1 MKTVLSALLLSMI
14 FIAFLSA
21 ITVILWGSID
31 FSIPGVHF
39 SLSHPDRAVL
49 LLCIGIMGYLALVR
63 KISIRNQFRLADEF
77 LFRHDRRIPWIL
89 FLSAFLFLLRIKW
102 MQHFTFKTGY
112 DFAMYD
118 TAIRNTLRGRLM
130 FCEYLGASFFSD
142 HFVPVLLLIC
152 PLYLIADSPLILLFL
167 QAAAV
172 SGSLA
177 VMYKICRHHDLQPLV
192 STIVP
197 VIFLN
202 YKPLAEG
209 TLFQFHPEMFEP
221 LLILGCIYCVLKS
234 RFACYFVFL
243 ILALG
248 CKEDVAISTF
258 CLGLYLLFNRR
269 TRRIGMATSIISAV
283 WAFLS
288 WTWIIPSL
296 LPEPA
301 QVSRFLTDR
310 WSHLGQDYISVI
322 SSLLLSPG
330 YVLSCCF
337 SKPVLEMLLRLG
349 FIPLIGFEPLLIAL
363 PALVMNTTAD
373 YPAQASLRGYYSA
386 PLIPFIFWAFIRGL
400 VRIRSHFFRKRPR
413 AMESIKLTALVSLFL
428 YAAATFGT
436 HYQFYPITPAVSARY
451 RVMHHLPDSCTVSC
465 EAGFLPHLLRNH
477 NAWVFPSDP
486 ITGVHYSD
494 CDFILV
500 DRNGKSWPLEQV
512 ENLSLIDA
520 LLRNPDQYELV
531 CSEMEV
537 YLLKVIRQDKPF
549 ESPVLPCFIQD
560 SDLQVQDHPAQLPSP
575 STTRNIA
582 CASPAVTSPFPLQS
596 DEQASAI
603 EGE

>member
-1 MKTVLSALLLSMI
+1 MKTVLSALLLLMI
-14 FIAFLSA
+14 FTAFLSA

-31 FSIPGVHF
+31 FSIPGAHF

-49 LLCIGIMGYLALVR
+49 LLCLGIMGYLALVR

-112 DFAMYD
+112 DFAIYD
-118 TAIRNTLRGRLM
+118 MAIRNTLHGRFM
-130 FCEYLGASFFSD
+130 FSEYLGAHFFSD

-152 PLYLIADSPLILLFL
+152 PLYLIADSPLTLLFL

-177 VMYKICRHHDLQPLV
+177 VMYKICRRHDLQPLI

-221 LLILGCIYCVLKS
+221 LLILGCIYCVFKS
-234 RFACYFVFL
+234 RTVWYFVFL
-243 ILALG
+243 FLALG

-258 CLGLYLLFNRR
+258 CLGLYLLFKRR
-269 TRRIGMATSIISAV
+269 TRRIGMATCYISAV

-322 SSLLLSPG
+322 LSLLLSPG

-337 SKPVLEMLLRLG
+337 SKPILEILLHLG

-400 VRIRSHFFRKRPR
+400 VRLRSFLFRIRPR
-413 AMESIKLTALVSLFL
+413 EMESIKPAALVLLLL
-428 YAAATFGT
+428 YAAGTFGT
-436 HYQFYPITPAVSARY
+436 HYQFYPVTSGVLARY
-451 RVMHHLPDSCTVSC
+451 RVMQKLPESCTVSC
-465 EAGFLPHLLRNH
+465 EAGFLPHLLRTH
-477 NAWVFPSDP
+477 RVWVFPSDP

-494 CDFILV
+494 CDYILV
-500 DRNGKSWPLEQV
+500 DRNGKSWPLTRKELD
-512 ENLSLIDA
+512 EEISY
-520 LLRNPDQYELV
+520 LLENPDLYKPVSSDGSVMLFRVTHQ
-531 CSEMEV
+531 SGK
-537 YLLKVIRQDKPF
+537 LLP
-549 ESPVLPCFIQD
+549 
-560 SDLQVQDHPAQLPSP
+560 
-575 STTRNIA
+575 
-582 CASPAVTSPFPLQS
+582 
-596 DEQASAI
+596 
-603 EGE
+603 